1 MYREL
6 MRYFVSCLLILP
18 IVTTGTAA
26 AQEKIKA
33 GISSFSASYIS
44 MFIANRRGYYAEE
57 GMSVDIILIAG
68 LLGTRA
74 LIGGSVE
81 FGSASNPTAAVQGA
95 KLKMLMVF
103 NEKPHSALFAQP
115 GIKSVAELRGK
126 RIGGST
132 VGSLE
137 YGWIKELLPK
147 FGLQLDRDVTFL
159 PIGPTATRFAALK
172 TATVDAAPLSPPSS
186 FLAQDA
192 GFPVLTRVSDHVEDI
207 QACIVTTD
215 ERLARQSE
223 MVRRFLRAT
232 VKGQRVYLARRD
244 EAIPALMEFTRLP
257 NRELAGRIYDENMK
271 TIAKDGTI
279 PERLQ
284 QIVIERTKRLTGI
297 TREVKPEEIFDFSHL
312 RRVQAELTQSSWT
325 P

>member
-1 MYREL
+1 
-6 MRYFVSCLLILP
+6 MRPSLNSSVACLLFLSVLI
-18 IVTTGTAA
+18 TGPVH
-26 AQEKIKA
+26 AQDKIKV
-33 GISSFSASYIS
+33 GVSSFSASYIS
-44 MFIANRRGYYAEE
+44 MFIANKRGYYAEE

-126 RIGGST
+126 KIGGST

-159 PIGPTATRFAALK
+159 PIGPTATRFTALK

-215 ERLARQSE
+215 ERLARQGE
-223 MVRRFLRAT
+223 LVRRFLRAT

-244 EAIPALMEFTRLP
+244 EAIPAVMEFTRQP
-257 NRELAGRIYDENMK
+257 NPELARRTYDENMK
-271 TIAKDGTI
+271 TIAMDGTI

-284 QIVIERTKRLTGI
+284 RIVIERTKRLTGVN
-297 TREVKPEEIFDFSHL
+297 REVNVEEIFDFSHL
-312 RRVQAELTQSSWT
+312 RRVQTELAQSGWT

>member
-1 MYREL
+1 MQ
-6 MRYFVSCLLILP
+6 YFLSCLLLLP
-18 IVTTGTAA
+18 IFITGTAA

-44 MFIANRRGYYAEE
+44 MFIANKRGYYAEE

-68 LLGTRA
+68 LLGTQA

-147 FGLQLDRDVTFL
+147 FGLQLDRNVTFL
-159 PIGPTATRFAALK
+159 PIGPIATRLTALK
-172 TATVDAAPLSPPSS
+172 TATVDAMLLDPRPVSSPRMR
-186 FLAQDA
+186 A
-192 GFPVLTRVSDHVEDI
+192 FP
-207 QACIVTTD
+207 C
-215 ERLARQSE
+215 
-223 MVRRFLRAT
+223 
-232 VKGQRVYLARRD
+232 
-244 EAIPALMEFTRLP
+244 
-257 NRELAGRIYDENMK
+257 
-271 TIAKDGTI
+271 
-279 PERLQ
+279 
-284 QIVIERTKRLTGI
+284 
-297 TREVKPEEIFDFSHL
+297 
-312 RRVQAELTQSSWT
+312 
-325 P
+325 

>member
-1 MYREL
+1 MTRGL
-6 MRYFVSCLLILP
+6 MRYFLSCVLLLP
-18 IVTTGTAA
+18 IFISGTAA

-44 MFIANRRGYYAEE
+44 MFIANKRGYYAEE

-103 NEKPHSALFAQP
+103 NEKPHSALFTQP

-126 RIGGST
+126 KIGGST

-147 FGLQLDRDVTFL
+147 FGFAARSRRDVFAHRSDRDPL
-159 PIGPTATRFAALK
+159 HGSKNRHSRRHAAGPSVQFPRPGCRLSG
-172 TATVDAAPLSPPSS
+172 VDPGVRPCGRYSS
-186 FLAQDA
+186 L
-192 GFPVLTRVSDHVEDI
+192 
-207 QACIVTTD
+207 
-215 ERLARQSE
+215 
-223 MVRRFLRAT
+223 
-232 VKGQRVYLARRD
+232 RRD
-244 EAIPALMEFTRLP
+244 
-257 NRELAGRIYDENMK
+257 NRRTAD
-271 TIAKDGTI
+271 A
-279 PERLQ
+279 PERDGAAFLEGHS
-284 QIVIERTKRLTGI
+284 ERTAGLSG
-297 TREVKPEEIFDFSHL
+297 S
-312 RRVQAELTQSSWT
+312 A
-325 P
+325 

>member
-1 MYREL
+1 MNWHFTKSL
-6 MRYFVSCLLILP
+6 ISCLFLLP
-18 IVTTGTAA
+18 ITIAGNAM
-26 AQEKIKA
+26 AQEKIKV
-33 GISSFSASYIS
+33 GVSSFSASYIS
-44 MFIANRRGYYAEE
+44 MFIADKRGYYAEE
-57 GMSVDIILIAG
+57 NMSVDIILIAG

-115 GIKSVAELRGK
+115 SVKSVVELRGK

-159 PIGPTATRFAALK
+159 PIGPTATRFTALK

-223 MVRRFLRAT
+223 LVRRFLRAT
-232 VKGQRVYLARRD
+232 VKGQRVYLARRE
-244 EAIPALMEFTRLP
+244 EAIRALMEFTRQP
-257 NRELAGRIYDENMK
+257 NRELAVRTYEENMK
-271 TIAKDGTI
+271 TMAKDGTI

-297 TREVKPEEIFDFSHL
+297 SREVQTEEIFDFSHL
-312 RRVQAELTQSSWT
+312 RRVQAELNQSGWT

>member
-1 MYREL
+1 MNPDL
-6 MRYFVSCLLILP
+6 IKSLIGCLLLLP
-18 IVTTGTAA
+18 ILITGTAA

-44 MFIANRRGYYAEE
+44 MFIANKRGYYAEE

-126 RIGGST
+126 KIGGST

-147 FGLQLDRDVTFL
+147 FGLQLGRDVTFL
-159 PIGPTATRFAALK
+159 AIGPTATRFAALK

-207 QACIVTTD
+207 QACIATTD
-215 ERLARQSE
+215 ERLA
-223 MVRRFLRAT
+223 
-232 VKGQRVYLARRD
+232 
-244 EAIPALMEFTRLP
+244 
-257 NRELAGRIYDENMK
+257 
-271 TIAKDGTI
+271 
-279 PERLQ
+279 PE
-284 QIVIERTKRLTGI
+284 
-297 TREVKPEEIFDFSHL
+297 
-312 RRVQAELTQSSWT
+312 
-325 P
+325 

>member
-1 MYREL
+1 MNRGL
-6 MRYFVSCLLILP
+6 MQYFLSCLLLLP
-18 IVTTGTAA
+18 ILTTGTAA

-33 GISSFSASYIS
+33 GVSSFSASYIS
-44 MFIANRRGYYAEE
+44 MFIANKRGYYAEE

-74 LIGGSVE
+74 LIGSSVE

-115 GIKSVAELRGK
+115 GIKSVAELRSK

-159 PIGPTATRFAALK
+159 PIGPTATRFTALK
-172 TATVDAAPLSPPSS
+172 TATVDATLLGPPFS

-192 GFPVLTRVSDHVEDI
+192 GFPVLTRVSD
-207 QACIVTTD
+207 Q
-215 ERLARQSE
+215 
-223 MVRRFLRAT
+223 
-232 VKGQRVYLARRD
+232 
-244 EAIPALMEFTRLP
+244 
-257 NRELAGRIYDENMK
+257 
-271 TIAKDGTI
+271 
-279 PERLQ
+279 
-284 QIVIERTKRLTGI
+284 
-297 TREVKPEEIFDFSHL
+297 
-312 RRVQAELTQSSWT
+312 
-325 P
+325 

>member
-1 MYREL
+1 MTREVIRHFL
-6 MRYFVSCLLILP
+6 SCVLLLP
-18 IVTTGTAA
+18 IFITGTAA

-44 MFIANRRGYYAEE
+44 MFIANKRGYYAEE

-159 PIGPTATRFAALK
+159 PIGPTATRFTALK
-172 TATVDAAPLSPPSS
+172 TATVDATLLGPPSS

-215 ERLARQSE
+215 ERLTRQSE

-232 VKGQRVYLARRD
+232 VKGQRVYLARRE
-244 EAIPALMEFTRLP
+244 EAIPALMEFARLP
-257 NRELAGRIYDENMK
+257 NREMAGRLYDENMK

-279 PERLQ
+279 TERLQ
-284 QIVIERTKRLTGI
+284 QIVIERSKRLTGI
-297 TREVKPEEIFDFSHL
+297 NRDIRPDEIFDFSHL
-312 RRVQAELTQSSWT
+312 RHVQAELTQSGWT

>member
-1 MYREL
+1 MNPDL
-6 MRYFVSCLLILP
+6 IKSLIGCLLLLP
-18 IVTTGTAA
+18 ILITGTAA

-44 MFIANRRGYYAEE
+44 MFIANKRGYYAEE

-115 GIKSVAELRGK
+115 GIKSVTELRGK
-126 RIGGST
+126 KIGGST

-159 PIGPTATRFAALK
+159 AIGPTATRFAALK

-215 ERLARQSE
+215 ERLA
-223 MVRRFLRAT
+223 
-232 VKGQRVYLARRD
+232 
-244 EAIPALMEFTRLP
+244 
-257 NRELAGRIYDENMK
+257 
-271 TIAKDGTI
+271 
-279 PERLQ
+279 PE
-284 QIVIERTKRLTGI
+284 
-297 TREVKPEEIFDFSHL
+297 
-312 RRVQAELTQSSWT
+312 
-325 P
+325 